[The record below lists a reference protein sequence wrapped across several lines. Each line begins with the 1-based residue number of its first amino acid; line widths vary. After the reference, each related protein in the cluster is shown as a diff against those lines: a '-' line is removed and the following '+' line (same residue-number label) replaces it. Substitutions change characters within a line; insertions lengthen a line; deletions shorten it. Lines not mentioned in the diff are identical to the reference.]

1 MLYVII
7 LLTLFVCHFQAN
19 LYSGNATRNSQN
31 KSVPTTT
38 AIVEKCHVRASALLH
53 AFFAATA
60 PRSPMWLLLGY
71 FTQLNTQQLLYYY
84 CKCITDSVANYITM
98 LQKLSKCEVKV
109 WLCWN
114 LIILLPLRFNVKSSF
129 GKFKQSKNVIFS
141 NFRDSELGIW

>member
-98 LQKLSKCEVKV
+98 LQKLSKCEVKAV
-109 WLCWN
+109 WCGN
-114 LIILLPLRFNVKSSF
+114 CTICLPFRFCVKSNF
-129 GKFKQSKNVIFS
+129 GESKESKNVIFGT
-141 NFRDSELGIW
+141 FRGSQFQY